1 MAPKAQTTKGKIR
14 EIIKFEKCWLQKTLS
29 KKWKDKKMVENI
41 FKSYIDPWARKIPWR
56 RKWQPTLVGY
66 QEYSSILAWQIPWT
80 EEPGGLQFMGSQRV
94 GRDGGTK
101 WRQQQNSTFIRWNS
115 AVKRME
121 TRTHA
126 TRRKLDSIMPNE
138 GSRKIPHT
146 AWSIYM
152 KCPEE
157 ANLQKQ
163 KVCQWLLGAW
173 GRRKWSDC

>member
-1 MAPKAQTTKGKIR
+1 MEFSR
-14 EIIKFEKCWLQKTLS
+14 E
-29 KKWKDKKMVENI
+29 KDGNTDTRYK
-41 FKSYIDPWARKIPWR
+41 
-56 RKWQPTLVGY
+56 
-66 QEYSSILAWQIPWT
+66 
-80 EEPGGLQFMGSQRV
+80 EEG
-94 GRDGGTK
+94 
-101 WRQQQNSTFIRWNS
+101 
-115 AVKRME
+115 
-121 TRTHA
+121 
-126 TRRKLDSIMPNE
+126 DSIMPNE

>member
-1 MAPKAQTTKGKIR
+1 MLASKDTIKKLKGQKNGRKYLQIIYWSLGREDPLEKEMATH
-14 EIIKFEKCWLQKTLS
+14 
-29 KKWKDKKMVENI
+29 
-41 FKSYIDPWARKIPWR
+41 
-56 RKWQPTLVGY
+56 
-66 QEYSSILAWQIPWT
+66 SSTLAWQIPWT
-80 EEPGGLQFMGSQRV
+80 EEPGGLQSMGPQRA

-138 GSRKIPHT
+138 GSRRIPHT

-173 GRRKWSDC
+173 GSRKWSDC